1 MTVNSSLRWPPASSR
16 SRKTRSSISR
26 AITKTTG
33 PARASLKSGDPMIVT
48 PIKTIE
54 YDHPQ
59 AGLSCTA
66 QAWARLPE
74 APEAAERAA
83 LKDKIRRLLKEREA
97 VLVAHY
103 YVDAD
108 LQDLAE
114 ETGGCVSDS
123 LEMARFGR
131 DHPARTLVVAGV
143 RFMGE
148 TAKILSPEKTVLM
161 PDLDATCSLDLGC
174 PPEEFAAFCDQHP
187 DRTVVVYANTS
198 AAVKARA
205 DWMVTSSIGLDIVQ
219 HLHEQGKKIL
229 WAPDKHLGS
238 YIQKQTGA
246 DMLLWQ
252 GSCLVHD
259 EFKGVE
265 LDLLKAE
272 YPQAKVLVHPESPAN
287 VVAQA
292 DVVGSTSQLIA
303 AAMSMEADTFIV
315 ATDNGIL
322 HKMRN
327 AAPGKHFI
335 EAPTAGNSATCKSC
349 AHCPWM
355 AMNGLR
361 NLAAVLENGNNEV
374 FVDPAVGQQAVRAID
389 RMLDF
394 AAAKKAKAVPTGA
407 LEQNSTLFSGVG
419 PA

>member
-1 MTVNSSLRWPPASSR
+1 MKIMEQA
-16 SRKTRSSISR
+16 
-26 AITKTTG
+26 
-33 PARASLKSGDPMIVT
+33 
-48 PIKTIE
+48 IKTVE
-54 YDHPQ
+54 YERAQ
-59 AGLSCTA
+59 MSVAGADADVGSSCTA
-66 QAWARLPE
+66 HAWARVPSQPDP
-74 APEAAERAA
+74 ARVAE
-83 LKDKIRRLLKEREA
+83 LKEKIRAQLKEKQA

-103 YVDAD
+103 YVDAH

-131 DHPARTLVVAGV
+131 DAGAQNLIVAGV

-148 TAKILSPEKTVLM
+148 TAKILSPDKRVFM

-174 PPEEFAAFCDQHP
+174 PSDEFTAFCDAHP

-205 DWMVTSSIGLDIVQ
+205 DWMVTSSIGLQIVA
-219 HLHEQGKKIL
+219 HLHAQGKKIL
-229 WAPDKHLGS
+229 WAPDKHLGA

-259 EFKGVE
+259 EFKAIE
-265 LDLLKAE
+265 LDLLRRE
-272 YPQAKVLVHPESPAN
+272 YPNAKILVHPESPAS

-292 DVVGSTSQLIA
+292 DVVGSTSQMIA
-303 AAMSMEADTFIV
+303 AARDMDAKEFIV

-322 HKMRN
+322 HKMRL

-355 AMNGLR
+355 AMNGLE
-361 NLAAVLENGNNEV
+361 NLLTTLEQMDSEAGRSREVLVDEGIAQKAVHC
-374 FVDPAVGQQAVRAID
+374 IS

-394 AAAKKAKAVPTGA
+394 AARHKANVKPGPDLAKEAA
-407 LEQNSTLFSGVG
+407 LFQGVG